1 MRQAAAA
8 SAPPASSQAASQR
21 AANAA
26 IAQSQATLTNRLN
39 QAATNLITS
48 SMLRRAPLPT
58 PIIPHP
64 RVGGV
69 DSLGSWT
76 GRGARGLGK
85 DPRGPNCR
93 RIFNS
98 PDPLK
103 AYNALVP
110 VEKACKAGVLDEDL
124 HFSTS
129 SEPNGLRVS
138 LCLAAFEKHIVDC
151 GMDAVFN
158 IIKKDGTTI
167 NMLQNPGMLAE
178 DDLVP
183 AWILDLTVLGV
194 WDHATG
200 KRLPVCP
207 QDVKNLD
214 MSGDALYNSSSL
226 ELQENITTTLTEEE
240 QTGPS
245 MLHAVIFK
253 IQRPSKARTKQLEEK
268 AGEIS
273 LRDIPAENV
282 QEYNKLMI
290 PILKDIARSIMTGQ
304 VLPDLTSI
312 ALDGL
317 NTTSDPALYN
327 IVSSLCIAH
336 DRDSKPNT
344 THEDKLQA
352 AIKVL
357 GEVESAWTVRC
368 LSKRYGPAITHKAAE
383 IKANLA
389 AALGQQRAAS
399 STTGNATRTKPKC
412 WDCDSE
418 THLRGDPACPH
429 KGGKAA
435 PESASKAKSKFTP
448 KHGLTEAE
456 VARDCSSDQS

>member
-1 MRQAAAA
+1 
-8 SAPPASSQAASQR
+8 
-21 AANAA
+21 
-26 IAQSQATLTNRLN
+26 
-39 QAATNLITS
+39 
-48 SMLRRAPLPT
+48 
-58 PIIPHP
+58 
-64 RVGGV
+64 
-69 DSLGSWT
+69 
-76 GRGARGLGK
+76 
-85 DPRGPNCR
+85 
-93 RIFNS
+93 
-98 PDPLK
+98 
-103 AYNALVP
+103 
-110 VEKACKAGVLDEDL
+110 
-124 HFSTS
+124 
-129 SEPNGLRVS
+129 
-138 LCLAAFEKHIVDC
+138 
-151 GMDAVFN
+151 MDGVFN

-226 ELQENITTTLTEEE
+226 NLQEDITTTLTEEE

-253 IQRPSKARTKQLEEK
+253 IQQPSKATTKLLEEK

-290 PILKDIARSIMTGQ
+290 PILKDIKRSIMTGQ

-327 IVSSLCIAH
+327 IVSLHMSGDALYNSSSLDLQEDITTTLTEEEQTGPSMLHAVIFKIQRPSKARTKLLEEKAGESSLRDTVAENVQEYNKLMIPILKDIKRSIMPGQVLPDLTSIALDGLNTTSDPTLYNVVSLLCIAH

-344 THEDKLQA
+344 TQEDKLQA

-357 GEVESAWTVRC
+357 KDVESAWTVRC
-368 LSKRYGPAITHKAAE
+368 LSKRYGPAITRKAAE

-412 WDCDSE
+412 WDCESE

-435 PESASKAKSKFTP
+435 HESASKAKSKFTP
-448 KHGLTEAE
+448 KHGLNKAE
-456 VARDCSSDQS
+456 VQRLQF